1 MGRLFPN
8 PKLTEGSGE
17 IKAGITQ
24 WLPYKQGKHWYVLDK
39 NVGEETIYMVASR
52 ERNPKLEQLYSKL
65 QSTGLERELNLMGIE
80 EFTLP
85 DKSKQLSDYD
95 RERLFQ
101 KMENQIK
108 VVGADKVIG
117 LRFKHVAP

>member
-1 MGRLFPN
+1 
-8 PKLTEGSGE
+8 
-17 IKAGITQ
+17 
-24 WLPYKQGKHWYVLDK
+24 
-39 NVGEETIYMVASR
+39 MVASR